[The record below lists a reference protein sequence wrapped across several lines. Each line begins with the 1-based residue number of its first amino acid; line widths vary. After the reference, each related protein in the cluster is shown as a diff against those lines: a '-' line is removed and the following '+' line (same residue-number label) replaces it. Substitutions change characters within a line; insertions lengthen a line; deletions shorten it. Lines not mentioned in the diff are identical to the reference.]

1 MLLIKNGR
9 VVDPVS
15 GTDAQADVL
24 VNGEITETVKPGI
37 SAEEAEGICAGSDKL
52 TVIDASGCVVAP
64 GLVDTHVHFRDPGQT
79 YKEDIISGSK
89 AAAKGGV
96 TTVVCMANTTPA
108 VDNTETLRYVQKK
121 AGSADIHVFQVSA
134 VTKGLKGREL
144 VDMDAMAAAGAAG
157 FTDDGI
163 PLTDEAVLL
172 AAMEKAH
179 DLGLPVSLH
188 EEDPLFVSQPGVNMG
203 RISELLGYGGASRTA
218 EDVMVARDCML
229 ALHTGVRLCIQHVS
243 SKGSVE
249 MIRLARKLGADVHAE
264 ATPHHFTLTEEA
276 VLEYGTMAR
285 MNPPLRTEEDRQS
298 IIEGLKDGTIDMIVT
313 DHAPHSSEEKMRPM
327 AQALSGI
334 TGLETSLGLG
344 IKSLVEP
351 GHLTL
356 MQLLTC
362 MSKNPA
368 EFYGLTPVSVSHGS
382 VADMVIFG
390 EREMWKA
397 DHFASK
403 ASNTPFAGWELPG
416 RIHYT
421 ICSGRIVYKG

>member
-1 MLLIKNGR
+1 
-9 VVDPVS
+9 
-15 GTDAQADVL
+15 
-24 VNGEITETVKPGI
+24 
-37 SAEEAEGICAGSDKL
+37 
-52 TVIDASGCVVAP
+52 
-64 GLVDTHVHFRDPGQT
+64 
-79 YKEDIISGSK
+79 
-89 AAAKGGV
+89 
-96 TTVVCMANTTPA
+96 
-108 VDNTETLRYVQKK
+108 
-121 AGSADIHVFQVSA
+121 
-134 VTKGLKGREL
+134 
-144 VDMDAMAAAGAAG
+144 
-157 FTDDGI
+157 
-163 PLTDEAVLL
+163 
-172 AAMEKAH
+172 
-179 DLGLPVSLH
+179 
-188 EEDPLFVSQPGVNMG
+188 
-203 RISELLGYGGASRTA
+203 
-218 EDVMVARDCML
+218 
-229 ALHTGVRLCIQHVS
+229 
-243 SKGSVE
+243 
-249 MIRLARKLGADVHAE
+249 
-264 ATPHHFTLTEEA
+264 
-276 VLEYGTMAR
+276 MAR